1 MGKIYYN
8 GVDYSTPTS
17 SGVAGVKGS
26 AESAYR
32 TGNVNITAANI
43 GLGNVNNTADKDK
56 SVKKAGTAD
65 TATKAGT
72 ATLAKGLIDGYD
84 TSSDPIT
91 IKVGYTGA
99 AISAENYDTINGIA
113 VYNDDDSE
121 QRTQYI
127 KDADKYAIKN
137 WLGPMTPEA
146 HASTSSEYGC
156 GTTMQYGHVKLSD
169 SYASSAGSASA
180 GVAASSKALYDA
192 YTKLAPVELYNST
205 STAYNANITL
215 SQNVSNFKTIEI
227 FFADNDGDDNSIRIR
242 ATAGKFKMNSHAYVG
257 GTWYDKFTY
266 YAVSGTKLNFSS
278 SYQKNQG
285 GVVESGNYHKI
296 YRVVGYK
303 Y

>member
-32 TGNVNITAANI
+32 TGNVNITPANI
-43 GLGNVNNTADKDK
+43 GLGNVDNTADADK
-56 SVKKAGTAD
+56 EVRYAEGANNAGYAD
-65 TATKAGT
+65 CLNNVDGGHEVEIGYNIPVSDYTKINFFA
-72 ATLAKGLIDGYD
+72 AF
-84 TSSDPIT
+84 TSDSDEIIIRPVDDALVREYFSMVTTQDVIHGVLT
-91 IKVGYTGA
+91 FG
-99 AISAENYDTINGIA
+99 S
-113 VYNDDDSE
+113 NDDYGIRTNADNYGRIGDSSKQFYE
-121 QRTQYI
+121 VYANKI
-127 KDADKYAIKN
+127 YENKMLLSYKYA
-137 WLGPMTPEA
+137 P
-146 HASTSSEYGC
+146 
-156 GTTMQYGHVKLSD
+156 
-169 SYASSAGSASA
+169 
-180 GVAASSKALYDA
+180 KA
-192 YTKLAPVELYNST
+192 VELYNST

-215 SQNVSNFKTIEI
+215 TQNVNNFKTIEI
-227 FFADNDGDDNSIRIR
+227 FFVDNDGDDNSIRIR
-242 ATAGKFKMNSHAYVG
+242 AAAGKFKMISHAYVG

-303 Y
+303 D

>member
-8 GVDYSTPTS
+8 GVDYSTPTA

-32 TGNVNITAANI
+32 TGNVNITPANI

-56 SVKKAGTAD
+56 SVKYAANADNADNAGYANYVNNAD
-65 TATKAGT
+65 DVNGHE
-72 ATLAKGLIDGYD
+72 IEIGYNNPVTD
-84 TSSDPIT
+84 YTMINFFAAFTSDSDEIIIRPVDDALVREYFSMVT
-91 IKVGYTGA
+91 TQEV
-99 AISAENYDTINGIA
+99 INGVLTFGKDDNYGLRAYADNYGRIGDSSKQFYE
-113 VYNDDDSE
+113 VYANKIYENKTLLS
-121 QRTQYI
+121 
-127 KDADKYAIKN
+127 DKYA
-137 WLGPMTPEA
+137 P
-146 HASTSSEYGC
+146 
-156 GTTMQYGHVKLSD
+156 
-169 SYASSAGSASA
+169 
-180 GVAASSKALYDA
+180 KA
-192 YTKLAPVELYNST
+192 VELYNST

-227 FFADNDGDDNSIRIR
+227 FFVDNDGDDNSIRIR
-242 ATAGKFKMNSHAYVG
+242 AAAGKFKMNSHAYVS

>member
-32 TGNVNITAANI
+32 TGNVNITPANI

-56 SVKKAGTAD
+56 SVKH
-65 TATKAGT
+65 
-72 ATLAKGLIDGYD
+72 
-84 TSSDPIT
+84 
-91 IKVGYTGA
+91 
-99 AISAENYDTINGIA
+99 AENANNANNAGYANHVNNADDVNGHEIEIGYNNPVTDYTMINFFAAFTSDGDEIIIRPVDDALVREYFSMVTTQEVINGVLTFGKDDNYGLRAYADNYGRIGESSKQFYE
-113 VYNDDDSE
+113 VYANKIYENKTLLS
-121 QRTQYI
+121 
-127 KDADKYAIKN
+127 DKYA
-137 WLGPMTPEA
+137 P
-146 HASTSSEYGC
+146 
-156 GTTMQYGHVKLSD
+156 
-169 SYASSAGSASA
+169 
-180 GVAASSKALYDA
+180 KA
-192 YTKLAPVELYNST
+192 VELYNST

-227 FFADNDGDDNSIRIR
+227 FFVDNDGDDNSIRIR
-242 ATAGKFKMNSHAYVG
+242 AAAGKFKMNSHAYVG

>member
-32 TGNVNITAANI
+32 TGNVNITPENI
-43 GLGNVNNTADKDK
+43 GLGNVDNTADADK
-56 SVKKAGTAD
+56 EVRYAEGANNAGYAD
-65 TATKAGT
+65 CLNNVDGGHEVEIGYNIPVSDYTKINFFA
-72 ATLAKGLIDGYD
+72 AF
-84 TSSDPIT
+84 TSDSDEIIIRPVDDALVREYFSMVTTQDVIHGVLT
-91 IKVGYTGA
+91 FG
-99 AISAENYDTINGIA
+99 S
-113 VYNDDDSE
+113 NDDYGIRTNADNYGRIGDSSKQFYE
-121 QRTQYI
+121 VYANKI
-127 KDADKYAIKN
+127 YENKMLLSYKYA
-137 WLGPMTPEA
+137 P
-146 HASTSSEYGC
+146 
-156 GTTMQYGHVKLSD
+156 
-169 SYASSAGSASA
+169 
-180 GVAASSKALYDA
+180 KA
-192 YTKLAPVELYNST
+192 VELYNST

-215 SQNVSNFKTIEI
+215 TQNVNNFKTIEI
-227 FFADNDGDDNSIRIR
+227 FFVDNDGDDNSIRIR
-242 ATAGKFKMNSHAYVG
+242 AAAGKFKMISHAYVG

-303 Y
+303 D

>member
-32 TGNVNITAANI
+32 TGNVNITPENI
-43 GLGNVNNTADKDK
+43 GLGNVNNTADNEKE
-56 SVKKAGTAD
+56 VK
-65 TATKAGT
+65 
-72 ATLAKGLIDGYD
+72 Y
-84 TSSDPIT
+84 
-91 IKVGYTGA
+91 
-99 AISAENYDTINGIA
+99 AENANNAGYADCLNNVDGGHEVEIGYNIPVSDYTKINFFAAFTSDSDEIIIRPVDDALVREYFSMVTTQDVIHG
-113 VYNDDDSE
+113 VLTFGSNDDYGIRTNADNYGRIGDSSKQFYE
-121 QRTQYI
+121 VYANKI
-127 KDADKYAIKN
+127 YENKMLLSYKYA
-137 WLGPMTPEA
+137 P
-146 HASTSSEYGC
+146 
-156 GTTMQYGHVKLSD
+156 
-169 SYASSAGSASA
+169 
-180 GVAASSKALYDA
+180 KA
-192 YTKLAPVELYNST
+192 VELYNST

-215 SQNVSNFKTIEI
+215 TQNVNNFKTIEI
-227 FFADNDGDDNSIRIR
+227 FFVDNDGDDNSIRIR
-242 ATAGKFKMNSHAYVG
+242 AAAGKFKMNSHAYVG

-303 Y
+303 D

>member
-32 TGNVNITAANI
+32 TGNVNITPENI
-43 GLGNVNNTADKDK
+43 GLGNVNNTADNEKE
-56 SVKKAGTAD
+56 VK
-65 TATKAGT
+65 
-72 ATLAKGLIDGYD
+72 Y
-84 TSSDPIT
+84 
-91 IKVGYTGA
+91 
-99 AISAENYDTINGIA
+99 AENANNAGYADCLNNVDGGHEVEIGYNIPVSDYTKINFFAAFTSDSDEIIIRPVDDALEREYFSMVTTQDVIHG
-113 VYNDDDSE
+113 VLTFGSNDDYGIRTNADNYGRIGDSSKQFYE
-121 QRTQYI
+121 VYANKI
-127 KDADKYAIKN
+127 YENKMLLSYKYA
-137 WLGPMTPEA
+137 P
-146 HASTSSEYGC
+146 
-156 GTTMQYGHVKLSD
+156 
-169 SYASSAGSASA
+169 
-180 GVAASSKALYDA
+180 KA
-192 YTKLAPVELYNST
+192 VELYNST

-215 SQNVSNFKTIEI
+215 TQNVNNFKTIEI
-227 FFADNDGDDNSIRIR
+227 FFVDNDGDDNSIRIR
-242 ATAGKFKMNSHAYVG
+242 AAAGKFKMISHTYVG

-303 Y
+303 D

>member
-32 TGNVNITAANI
+32 TGNVNITPENI
-43 GLGNVNNTADKDK
+43 GLGNVNNMADNEKE
-56 SVKKAGTAD
+56 VK
-65 TATKAGT
+65 
-72 ATLAKGLIDGYD
+72 Y
-84 TSSDPIT
+84 
-91 IKVGYTGA
+91 
-99 AISAENYDTINGIA
+99 AENANNAGYADCLNNVDGGHEVEIGYNIPVSDYTKINFFAAFTSDSDEIIIRPVDDALVREYFSMVTTQDVIHG
-113 VYNDDDSE
+113 VLTFGSNDDYGIRTNADNYGRIGDSSKQFYE
-121 QRTQYI
+121 VYANKI
-127 KDADKYAIKN
+127 YENKMLLSYKYA
-137 WLGPMTPEA
+137 P
-146 HASTSSEYGC
+146 
-156 GTTMQYGHVKLSD
+156 
-169 SYASSAGSASA
+169 
-180 GVAASSKALYDA
+180 KA
-192 YTKLAPVELYNST
+192 VELYNST

-215 SQNVSNFKTIEI
+215 TQNVNNFKTIEI
-227 FFADNDGDDNSIRIR
+227 FFVDNDGDDNSIRIR
-242 ATAGKFKMNSHAYVG
+242 AAAGKFKMISHAYVG

-303 Y
+303 D

>member
-32 TGNVNITAANI
+32 TGNVNITPANI

-56 SVKKAGTAD
+56 SVKYAANANNAGYAD
-65 TATKAGT
+65 YVNNADDVNGHE
-72 ATLAKGLIDGYD
+72 IEIGYNNPVTD
-84 TSSDPIT
+84 YTMINFFAAFTSDSDEIIIRPVDDALVREYFSMVT
-91 IKVGYTGA
+91 TQEV
-99 AISAENYDTINGIA
+99 INGVLTFGKDDNYGLRAYADNYGRIGDSSKQFYE
-113 VYNDDDSE
+113 VYANKIYENKTLLS
-121 QRTQYI
+121 
-127 KDADKYAIKN
+127 DKYA
-137 WLGPMTPEA
+137 P
-146 HASTSSEYGC
+146 
-156 GTTMQYGHVKLSD
+156 
-169 SYASSAGSASA
+169 
-180 GVAASSKALYDA
+180 KA
-192 YTKLAPVELYNST
+192 VELYNST

-227 FFADNDGDDNSIRIR
+227 FFVDNDGDDNSIRIR
-242 ATAGKFKMNSHAYVG
+242 AAAGKFKMNSHAYVS

-266 YAVSGTKLNFSS
+266 YAVIGTKLNFSS